1 MHRQHHAQSF
11 LRRFQK
17 TEGSVE
23 TRFYAKVPGLRAAR
37 YFGFLT
43 TRSLGGRWRHDL
55 TDAGRTA
62 LADLIAHVPMSTARD

>member
-11 LRRFQK
+11 LRRFEK

-37 YFGFLT
+37 YFGFSNHALSRREMAARSYRRGT
-43 TRSLGGRWRHDL
+43 DGTR
-55 TDAGRTA
+55 
-62 LADLIAHVPMSTARD
+62 